1 MLSLPT
7 KGEPIQLPE
16 TSEALR
22 VVLDETTN
30 TITTD
35 IRPSFTDMTQAL
47 QLAKRFEMDGPT
59 VQIQERFRHYHNDV
73 MKLFSWACQQDPIDR
88 YLARLALSSFSKNP
102 YMKADPTVF
111 RPEVRFIAPLPR
123 NLTSTYIESLTPLGY
138 AAYSGAI
145 DDCKEEFD
153 GSLEWQKVP
162 NAFMRQ
168 LDRLG
173 Q

>member
-30 TITTD
+30 TITTGT
-35 IRPSFTDMTQAL
+35 RPSFTDMTQAL

-73 MKLFSWACQQDPIDR
+73 MKLFAWACQQDPIDR

-123 NLTSTYIESLTPLGY
+123 NLTSAYIDSLTPEGY

-173 Q
+173 K